1 MTDTGDTA
9 GTEDD
14 ALRSA
19 LTRLVQ
25 QLLRDEERTEQRG
38 TNLMPVLDQHFGR
51 SADEIPVVLES
62 IDGHRFVDVDIALD
76 EIAGRDPV
84 SRLLG
89 IGGGDQR
96 HHSSL
101 SDLMAQAEWGRFRE
115 GQVDRLNLATGPD
128 TDRATVAFGLHL
140 FSYDGTPVA
149 VLQRAG
155 NPQYGSQPRLELLS
169 ATEDAATAL
178 LTEVRELS
186 LARSVLR
193 GQVVTFSG
201 NPYESSLS
209 GVTFLRRPDLP
220 ADRVILPA
228 GTLDQV
234 RAHVVG
240 LAEHRAQ
247 LQERGQHLK
256 RGVLLYGPPGT
267 GKTHTVRHLIGAV
280 PGTTVVVLT
289 GTQMGYVASAAQIAR
304 AHQPAIVV
312 LEDCDLIAEDREH
325 PHFGG
330 GPSPLLFTLLDAM
343 DGLDA
348 DADVVFLLTTNRA
361 EALERAL
368 AQRPGRVDLA
378 VEVPLPDEPA
388 RRDLIALYSV
398 DVGFSTTA
406 VDAAAA
412 AAAGT
417 TASYAKEL
425 VRRAVLVAAMAG
437 RDPGDEDLAA
447 ATAQLQADNASLTRA
462 LLGSRGD
469 APA

>member
-1 MTDTGDTA
+1 MTDTGDRA

-38 TNLMPVLDQHFGR
+38 THLMPVLDQHFGR

-62 IDGHRFVDVDIALD
+62 IDAHRFVDMDIALD
-76 EIAGRDPV
+76 EIAGRDPG

-128 TDRATVAFGLHL
+128 TDRATVAFGLYL
-140 FSYDGTPVA
+140 FSHDGTPVA

-169 ATEDAATAL
+169 PTEDAATAL
-178 LTEVRELS
+178 LAEVRELS
-186 LARSVLR
+186 LTRSVLR

-209 GVTFLRRPDLP
+209 GVTFMRRPDLP
-220 ADRVILPA
+220 ADRVVLPA

-240 LAEHRAQ
+240 LAEHREQ
-247 LQERGQHLK
+247 LQAHGQHLK

-267 GKTHTVRHLIGAV
+267 GKTHTVRHLSRAT
-280 PGTTVVVLT
+280 PGTTVVLLSGGSLRFIHAPPRSPGPT
-289 GTQMGYVASAAQIAR
+289 SRRSSSSRTATSSPRTVAS
-304 AHQPAIVV
+304 P
-312 LEDCDLIAEDREH
+312 L
-325 PHFGG
+325 GG
-330 GPSPLLFTLLDAM
+330 GRLRCS
-343 DGLDA
+343 
-348 DADVVFLLTTNRA
+348 
-361 EALERAL
+361 
-368 AQRPGRVDLA
+368 
-378 VEVPLPDEPA
+378 
-388 RRDLIALYSV
+388 
-398 DVGFSTTA
+398 STCSTPW
-406 VDAAAA
+406 
-412 AAAGT
+412 
-417 TASYAKEL
+417 TASTQT
-425 VRRAVLVAAMAG
+425 
-437 RDPGDEDLAA
+437 P
-447 ATAQLQADNASLTRA
+447 TWS
-462 LLGSRGD
+462 SC
-469 APA
+469 